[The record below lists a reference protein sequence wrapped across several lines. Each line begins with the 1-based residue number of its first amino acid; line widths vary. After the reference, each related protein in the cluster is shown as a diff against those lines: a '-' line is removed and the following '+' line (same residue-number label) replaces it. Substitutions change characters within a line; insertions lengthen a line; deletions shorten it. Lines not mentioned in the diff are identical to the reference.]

1 MENLGEWG
9 INTDCGFY
17 PSIFAESDLLFSS
30 VVAKLVYL
38 PSYVG
43 GQNIWVL
50 PSFPLLLEQLDA
62 AAKFEDQKDVQ
73 STLTKTL
80 L

>member
-1 MENLGEWG
+1 M
-9 INTDCGFY
+9 
-17 PSIFAESDLLFSS
+17 
-30 VVAKLVYL
+30 AKLVYL

-80 L
+80 LWLVVKQAQETYICADLWCPKLCELV